1 MRFTSEWLRNHI
13 AKTATDP
20 VIGNF
25 ITDTAEEQIH
35 KYILDHCKQH
45 LWIAFH
51 GSMAHKTKRT
61 PGEPDFTILADG
73 GRVIMIECK
82 AGKKKPSDDQRDII
96 HWAGNLG
103 HTIHVVRSIAEAD
116 AVLKRNSKQ
125 LLR

>member
-1 MRFTSEWLRNHI
+1 MRLTSEWLARYNARNAPQTEPGDGPTI
-13 AKTATDP
+13 
-20 VIGNF
+20 
-25 ITDTAEEQIH
+25 EESEIH
-35 KYILDHCKQH
+35 KHILDYCKQH
-45 LWIAFH
+45 MWIAFH

-103 HTIHVVRSIAEAD
+103 HKIHVVRSVKD
-116 AVLKRNSKQ
+116 AAIILNSFRK
-125 LLR
+125 

>member
-1 MRFTSEWLRNHI
+1 MKFSSEWLARYNARNAPQTEPGDGPTI
-13 AKTATDP
+13 
-20 VIGNF
+20 
-25 ITDTAEEQIH
+25 EESEIH
-35 KYILDHCKQH
+35 KHILDHCKQH
-45 LWIAFH
+45 MWIAFH